1 MAQIV
6 IIDLEETVKLR
17 LEQRALKHGR
27 SMDEEVRHILRDA
40 AKQPVDQVLGLGT
53 RIATLFREA
62 DFAFEIPEL
71 RWARLTY
78 RPKRLGWWCNR
89 WSVTWRCLPPV
100 RSSTS

>member
-71 RWARLTY
+71 RGARAYPMSFALEWGS
-78 RPKRLGWWCNR
+78 RLDGVYD
-89 WSVTWRCLPPV
+89 SLDK
-100 RSSTS
+100 